1 MFHRLVL
8 IGLILAPLGVIS
20 PRGAASAPQEQG
32 TLPPPPAEVLAP
44 IEAEQGQ
51 PTFRAG
57 INFVRVDVIVSGRDG
72 KPVTDLAARDFEVFE
87 DDVPQQIQ
95 SFKLVEARTTA
106 ASGEAPRQIRSAS
119 DEEVEAARDDTRIV
133 AIFLDDYHV
142 RETNS
147 LRVRQEL
154 VAFIENELLP
164 SDLLM
169 VMSPLTPLSELRLTR
184 DHRQIASA
192 VAGFRGVKYDYRPRN
207 AFEERYAMY
216 SANVVERVRNQVT
229 MSALKGLAVRLGS
242 LREGRKAVLL
252 VSEGF
257 MARLPPQLADPVA
270 SLPGVGNPSRLDPTA
285 GGGGQSSAELFD
297 QADVLQD
304 LREVYDAANRHNTA
318 IYALDP
324 RGLAAQEFGIDENVN
339 STADRNLLSQTT
351 DSLRALSE
359 NTDGRAIVASN
370 DLRRGLAQML
380 SDTATYYLLGYS
392 SSQVP
397 QDGRFH
403 EIDVRVKR
411 PRLQVRARRGYWA
424 LTSGEA
430 AAALAPPRPGLSP
443 AVEAALGALAT
454 VTRGRVIRT
463 WIGTAPGGDGKT
475 RVTLVWEPA
484 PPSSGRREEPAR
496 VRVLATGGG
505 GDPYF
510 RGAVPADPA
519 PPAGGVAVRGPWQ
532 VGFDAVPGRLDL
544 TLTVEGSA
552 AEVLDKDQIEIDVP
566 DLTGPD
572 VRLSTPQLF
581 RARTAREWQ
590 ALAADAGATPSVGRE
605 FSRTERLLVRVA
617 VLGAAAPP
625 PAARVLNRGG
635 DRMVDLAPQPA
646 AIGGAWWHVDVP
658 LASLP
663 AGEYLI
669 ELAAADARELVAIRV
684 GG

>member
-1 MFHRLVL
+1 M
-8 IGLILAPLGVIS
+8 
-20 PRGAASAPQEQG
+20 
-32 TLPPPPAEVLAP
+32 
-44 IEAEQGQ
+44 
-51 PTFRAG
+51 
-57 INFVRVDVIVSGRDG
+57 
-72 KPVTDLAARDFEVFE
+72 
-87 DDVPQQIQ
+87 
-95 SFKLVEARTTA
+95 
-106 ASGEAPRQIRSAS
+106 
-119 DEEVEAARDDTRIV
+119 
-133 AIFLDDYHV
+133 
-142 RETNS
+142 
-147 LRVRQEL
+147 
-154 VAFIENELLP
+154 
-164 SDLLM
+164 
-169 VMSPLTPLSELRLTR
+169 
-184 DHRQIASA
+184 
-192 VAGFRGVKYDYRPRN
+192 AGFRGVKYDYRPRN

-424 LTSGEA
+424 LTPGEA

-463 WIGTAPGGDGKT
+463 WIGTAPAGDGKT

-496 VRVLATGGG
+496 VRVLATGVG
-505 GDPYF
+505 GDPYL
-510 RGAVPADPA
+510 RGAVPTDPA
-519 PPAGGVAVRGPWQ
+519 PPAGGVAARGPWQ

-566 DLTGPD
+566 DLDGPGRPAVHAAAVPGPYGPRMAGAGGRCRGD
-572 VRLSTPQLF
+572 TERRPRVQPDRAAA
-581 RARTAREWQ
+581 RARRRAR
-590 ALAADAGATPSVGRE
+590 R
-605 FSRTERLLVRVA
+605 R
-617 VLGAAAPP
+617 GAAAGCPRAQSQWRP
-625 PAARVLNRGG
+625 DGGSGAAAGR
-635 DRMVDLAPQPA
+635 DR
-646 AIGGAWWHVDVP
+646 GAWWHVDVP